1 MLPRSKKLQPH
12 RYGHTGKSDEFSR
25 YLGVSESNR
34 LVEIPIDENAY
45 NEKLNS
51 IGWIRI
57 LGGIAEFPGHKR

>member
-1 MLPRSKKLQPH
+1 MSLV
-12 RYGHTGKSDEFSR
+12 DIWE
-25 YLGVSESNR
+25 YLSPIVC

-45 NEKLNS
+45 DEKLNS